1 MAENGAALQS
11 YNNELVKCI
20 EDLCSKRDDVS
31 REIKM
36 DEQEKEKLEHDI
48 AILHERLQKVVT
60 NLARKTQIRDEY
72 GNFINPRTN
81 IFLSWSSYSKS
92 RVPIFIGSENFISA
106 LQRLLKRGASF
117 RLSFGPNS
125 VWDSI
130 ETTIVKTHPTLVRR
144 TSIDLLFRANYCRNR
159 GRLFED
165 FGDIS
170 HVAEQCQ
177 NAND

>member
-72 GNFINPRTN
+72 GNFYKATLK
-81 IFLSWSSYSKS
+81 IFVPAPFS
-92 RVPIFIGSENFISA
+92 RWPFCPNLG
-106 LQRLLKRGASF
+106 
-117 RLSFGPNS
+117 FG
-125 VWDSI
+125 SI
-130 ETTIVKTHPTLVRR
+130 ETSGRGTPL
-144 TSIDLLFRANYCRNR
+144 YCV
-159 GRLFED
+159 G
-165 FGDIS
+165 
-170 HVAEQCQ
+170 
-177 NAND
+177 